1 VASPVPDNVS
11 RFIRER
17 LPSAEQLQ
25 ILLLLHG
32 DRERSWTAP
41 EVAAQLGTPPESTA
55 MRLFLLASN
64 GILGFESSGVPR
76 YRYAASDSE
85 TDGLIKEVVR
95 AYEEDQSAVLELVG
109 GATGV
114 DPLRSFSDAF
124 KLKR

>member
-1 VASPVPDNVS
+1 
-11 RFIRER
+11 

-25 ILLLLHG
+25 ILLLLQG

-76 YRYAASDSE
+76 YRYAASDPE
-85 TDGLIKEVVR
+85 TDGLINDVVR
-95 AYEEDQSAVLELVG
+95 AYEENQSAVIELVG
-109 GATGV
+109 GSTGA

-124 KLKR
+124 RLKR